1 MIKTEDIR
9 LVEYALETAL
19 RAGADKARATFSR
32 SGEDLVAT
40 LNGEIDKV
48 THCAD
53 SSLCMALF
61 VDGRFGTFSTDKLDR
76 EALCR
81 FIGESADIVRMLAPD
96 ACRDLPDPARCCRDA
111 VSGNELGL
119 LGGRR
124 ESVTPRMRNEIALK
138 AGIFRGG
145 TPAGARYRMVSEE
158 GEYSDSVYDTVL
170 ADTNGVLCCHSEE
183 CFDYGVEVTIESE
196 GNRYSGYWWDSSPD
210 PDRLD
215 PGQCGT
221 KALERA
227 CGQIGSAPAES
238 GRYNMVVDTEVAS
251 RLVSPLLRALNASA
265 LQQNNSFL
273 MDSLGKRLFSER
285 LDIVDRPRIPGQT
298 CSKYFDSEGV
308 ATADSTIIGGGTV
321 REYFVNTYMSG
332 KMGIAPTV
340 ESATRP
346 VLLPTDRGTGRDFLL
361 GKCSDGILVTDFNGG
376 NSNPVTG
383 DFSYG
388 IEGYL
393 FSGGKITRPVSGML
407 VTGNFISLWKD
418 FIASADDARSCM
430 SKLIPTLA
438 FSNVDF
444 SG

>member
-19 RAGADKARATFSR
+19 QAGADKARATFSR

-76 EALCR
+76 ESLRR

-138 AGIFRGG
+138 AGIFPGG

-183 CFDYGVEVTIESE
+183 CFDYGVEVTIES
-196 GNRYSGYWWDSSPD
+196 G
-210 PDRLD
+210 RLNSA
-215 PGQCGT
+215 
-221 KALERA
+221 AL
-227 CGQIGSAPAES
+227 
-238 GRYNMVVDTEVAS
+238 YNS
-251 RLVSPLLRALNASA
+251 
-265 LQQNNSFL
+265 
-273 MDSLGKRLFSER
+273 
-285 LDIVDRPRIPGQT
+285 
-298 CSKYFDSEGV
+298 
-308 ATADSTIIGGGTV
+308 
-321 REYFVNTYMSG
+321 
-332 KMGIAPTV
+332 
-340 ESATRP
+340 
-346 VLLPTDRGTGRDFLL
+346 
-361 GKCSDGILVTDFNGG
+361 
-376 NSNPVTG
+376 
-383 DFSYG
+383 
-388 IEGYL
+388 
-393 FSGGKITRPVSGML
+393 
-407 VTGNFISLWKD
+407 
-418 FIASADDARSCM
+418 
-430 SKLIPTLA
+430 
-438 FSNVDF
+438 
-444 SG
+444 

>member
-76 EALCR
+76 EALRR

-124 ESVTPRMRNEIALK
+124 ESVTPRMRNKIALK
-138 AGIFRGG
+138 AGIFPGG

-183 CFDYGVEVTIESE
+183 CFDYGVEVTIESG

-215 PGQCGT
+215 TGQCGT
-221 KALERA
+221 KAIERA

-308 ATADSTIIGGGTV
+308 ATADSTIIGGGT
-321 REYFVNTYMSG
+321 
-332 KMGIAPTV
+332 
-340 ESATRP
+340 
-346 VLLPTDRGTGRDFLL
+346 DRGTGRDFLL